1 MKRTILILAVVLLS
15 TISLSSFA
23 SVNTLKG
30 STLTE
35 FGNYTLA
42 PATNMVVIDNVAYKT
57 WTLTY
62 SGTNEKYEVFY
73 APGEEGQCCFV
84 VRNDKFEIQYAKQG
98 NKFGVKLVDQGK
110 RNLKKKEVMKQIDY
124 DQFVSQLVITTNEKT
139 EEEYLGLVACF
150 MPLLFG

>member
-15 TISLSSFA
+15 TVSLSSFA
-23 SVNTLKG
+23 AVNTLKG

-35 FGNYTLA
+35 FGNYTLT

-62 SGTNEKYEVFY
+62 SGTNEQYQVIY
-73 APGEEGQCCFV
+73 APGLDGECCFT
-84 VRNDKFEIQYAKQG
+84 VRGKNFEIQYAKRG
-98 NKFGVKLVDQGK
+98 DKFGVKLVDPDK
-110 RNLKKKEVMKQIDY
+110 RSLKKKQVMKQIDY
-124 DQFVSQLVITTNEKT
+124 DQFVSQLVLTPNEKSQ
-139 EEEYLGLVACF
+139 EEYLGLVACF